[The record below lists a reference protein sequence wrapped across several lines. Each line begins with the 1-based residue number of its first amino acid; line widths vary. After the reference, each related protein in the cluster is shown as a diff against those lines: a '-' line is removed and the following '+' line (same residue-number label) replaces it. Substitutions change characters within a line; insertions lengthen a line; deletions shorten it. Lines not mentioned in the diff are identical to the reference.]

1 MGRFGTEDPDG
12 ARCEDGEVVSR
23 ASSRRPITP
32 LTPMSH
38 AVMGFDSPTAERMAA
53 ILKIVSMA

>member
-1 MGRFGTEDPDG
+1 MGRFGTKTPMELG
-12 ARCEDGEVVSR
+12 VKTERFLSR